1 MAGNKPFIGLTIF
14 CATLVITWCNVNSS
28 TFELFEVNLFRVVYL
43 VVLVAYAVNHITS
56 HAKR

>member
-1 MAGNKPFIGLTIF
+1 MSEKKLFVALVIL

-28 TFELFEVNLFRVVYL
+28 TFELFELNLFRVVYL